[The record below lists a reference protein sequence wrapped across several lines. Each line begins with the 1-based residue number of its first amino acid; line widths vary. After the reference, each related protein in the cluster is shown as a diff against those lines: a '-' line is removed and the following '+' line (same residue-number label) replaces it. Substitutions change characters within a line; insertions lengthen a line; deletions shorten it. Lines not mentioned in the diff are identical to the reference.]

1 MKIVRWLAAA
11 VLALFSL
18 MNVGIALGGDGAGV
32 ALRVLGP
39 VLGLLGFAAVYGLV
53 RRRHW
58 GAPSALAVS
67 AVNVL
72 AALIAL
78 MTGSTDDASAGLV
91 VGLIALGLTA
101 ATAYADRSGQ
111 PQSEPEPTS
120 LSS

>member
-1 MKIVRWLAAA
+1 MADNRSSAKRSPARLT
-11 VLALFSL
+11 
-18 MNVGIALGGDGAGV
+18 
-32 ALRVLGP
+32 
-39 VLGLLGFAAVYGLV
+39 
-53 RRRHW
+53 
-58 GAPSALAVS
+58 SALAVS